1 MASLNNPMLQTPV
14 VFQERKTHGSN
25 SQLPSAPADSRFYNE
40 GYAAGHA
47 HGKLH
52 GLFEGRQLGL
62 EKAWE
67 IWEEVGFY
75 EGFAAV
81 AERKLATSGGSGRK
95 DAK

>member
-1 MASLNNPMLQTPV
+1 MTSAN
-14 VFQERKTHGSN
+14 
-25 SQLPSAPADSRFYNE
+25 QLSRPRADSRFYDE

-75 EGFAAV
+75 EGFASV
-81 AERKLATSGGSGRK
+81 VERKLAASGGSGRK

>member
-1 MASLNNPMLQTPV
+1 MQKTPRQLVVHIVLANP
-14 VFQERKTHGSN
+14 
-25 SQLPSAPADSRFYNE
+25 RFYDE
-40 GYAAGHA
+40 GYASGHA

-81 AERKLATSGGSGRK
+81 VERKLAAGSGSGRK